1 MQALRAAIPVEESFL
16 ELAGGGPA
24 ARVDFA
30 ACLQPG
36 LRETDR
42 HPAEQAQ
49 GKGRLGVVDPAVI
62 FPQRDVQSVMQTALD
77 HPVAPLE
84 FEKAAR
90 IQFFQG
96 ETADEIN
103 DFGGL
108 FTLASNPAPQSG
120 DALNSGKAHLLGAG
134 IPAIQH
140 SDFASA
146 PVALA
151 GHDVGVRGGLRG
163 KTLFGEPRLQRFEK
177 TLLVLFD
184 RPQVLPALRLNQ
196 AQRR

>member
-1 MQALRAAIPVEESFL
+1 MEESFL

-30 ACLQPG
+30 AFFQPG

-42 HPAEQAQ
+42 RPAEHAQ

-62 FPQRDVQSVMQTALD
+62 FTQRDVQSVMQAALD
-77 HPVAPLE
+77 DPVAPLE

-96 ETADEIN
+96 EAADEIN

-108 FTLASNPAPQSG
+108 FTLASNPAPQPG

-146 PVALA
+146 PVALP
-151 GHDVGVRGGLRG
+151 GHHMGVRGGLRG
-163 KTLFGEPRLQRFEK
+163 KNAVR
-177 TLLVLFD
+177 
-184 RPQVLPALRLNQ
+184 
-196 AQRR
+196 